1 MAICDTF
8 SLKMWRPDSNLVSI
22 FNNHMQTYSAIP
34 FSRFDPFLLPID
46 GGAAQELFG
55 QYLKED

>member
-1 MAICDTF
+1 
-8 SLKMWRPDSNLVSI
+8 MWRPDSNLVSI